1 MLNSKIVLLLI
12 LSFLNI
18 DILHAKIQIKYKI
31 GDEIITNLDI
41 KNEKEY
47 LLFLRPNLNT
57 LSNKELIKISE
68 NSLIQE
74 VIKRKEITKLFENL
88 DNENLNN
95 QIKKRLFKFKNV
107 SNEDEFLKLLNQ
119 TEIKYEKIIEKMK
132 FEAFWNELIFQKY
145 NSLIKIDE
153 KRQKEELLKR
163 MSENIKYEYNIS
175 ELLFEVEKNE
185 KLQKKYNEILE
196 YIELNNFKTAATRYS
211 ISDSAKIG
219 GQIGWVKETL
229 LSENLNSLLKKLKI
243 QEITKPIKYPSGYLL
258 IKINNKKEMKQI
270 VSIDK
275 ELKDLINYEKN
286 KQLNQFSLLFY
297 KKLKQNTTINAY

>member
-1 MLNSKIVLLLI
+1 MLNFKIVLLLI